1 MQIFIVFE
9 ILEIW
14 SLSNDLDKLEQPKI
28 LEHRISRC
36 DDLWVD
42 TIWLSI
48 FIIVLQQLQK
58 EKKEK
63 LTRKWKKKVEEF
75 FQEIS
80 NPSLLPNIF
89 LSNIYSYLLEEN
101 RANTTQNIWRDSA
114 TDIFHFS
121 KMVLQ
126 KLRGEII
133 QLLFI

>member
-80 NPSLLPNIF
+80 KNSF
-89 LSNIYSYLLEEN
+89 
-101 RANTTQNIWRDSA
+101 
-114 TDIFHFS
+114 FS
-121 KMVLQ
+121 S
-126 KLRGEII
+126 
-133 QLLFI
+133 

>member
-1 MQIFIVFE
+1 MEQQKWNEFIIVSVNNNCLSKRSIRINLLFERCWIIDRLSMQIFIVFE

-80 NPSLLPNIF
+80 KNSF
-89 LSNIYSYLLEEN
+89 
-101 RANTTQNIWRDSA
+101 
-114 TDIFHFS
+114 FS
-121 KMVLQ
+121 S
-126 KLRGEII
+126 
-133 QLLFI
+133 

>member
-1 MQIFIVFE
+1 MEQQKWNEFIIVSVNNNCLSKRSIRINLLFERCWIIDRLSMQIFIVFE

-28 LEHRISRC
+28 LEHRISKC

-48 FIIVLQQLQK
+48 FIIVLQLQK

-63 LTRKWKKKVEEF
+63 LTRKWKKKLEEF

-80 NPSLLPNIF
+80 NPFLLPNIF
-89 LSNIYSYLLEEN
+89 LSNIYSYLL
-101 RANTTQNIWRDSA
+101 
-114 TDIFHFS
+114 
-121 KMVLQ
+121 
-126 KLRGEII
+126 
-133 QLLFI
+133 